1 MEIEK
6 LLQELPPEAA
16 KFFAFFGRF
25 ECALKKVG
33 CLKSAEKGA
42 RAEAGWDK
50 FAKSLGERF
59 YGEVQESGKANLFW
73 ENPPKKQIV
82 GRGGSLGWKSIPVK
96 DVETLFDA
104 VRRVR
109 NNLFHGGKYP
119 EPNGG
124 VIPDPA
130 RDAKLLS
137 QAREVLEMA
146 LKKSAKVQRAF
157 WEF

>member
-82 GRGGSLGWKSIPVK
+82 GRGGAG
-96 DVETLFDA
+96 
-104 VRRVR
+104 RGRV
-109 NNLFHGGKYP
+109 GGC
-119 EPNGG
+119 GG
-124 VIPDPA
+124 GGGRGCSRA
-130 RDAKLLS
+130 RGGGGFLSFWLTPRLLS
-137 QAREVLEMA
+137 PL
-146 LKKSAKVQRAF
+146 LLCF
-157 WEF
+157 GCF